1 MFKIILFLFF
11 VLISKIEYA
20 QSFVFAQLT
29 GSPVLNTQG
38 WNLNGNAYVGDTPG
52 DVDNFNDELILTN
65 AIGTQSGGVFF
76 AQPLN
81 LGLCSNWIVDFD
93 YRIWGGN
100 AADGLAFCF
109 LQVPPVGFIN
119 GGGIGIPGTANGLK
133 VVLDT
138 WDNGCGANPELQIY
152 NGVGYGE
159 CNAGIVKL
167 TNTGGILNFIRGN
180 TYRSVRIIYNN
191 GAISLLINNI
201 LYLTANFPINFN
213 GYMGFTAGTGG
224 ANDQHSIRNVIIYTA
239 QATSNAGLDVQTC
252 PNDNVSI
259 GVANNPAFS
268 YSWSPTIGLS
278 NANVSNPTVNIPNN
292 TNLPI
297 TQTYTVSTTLTT
309 SPGVCP
315 TTDQVVVTVNPSFIS
330 NLTDTICDGSTYFFN
345 GTPINSSGNYIDS
358 LTTYSGCD
366 SVVTLDIVFSNN
378 PTVTSPDL
386 QLCLGDST
394 LLIPS
399 GATTY
404 TWSPTVN
411 FVDNLGQM
419 WVNPTVTSNY
429 VLQGTNLEGCI
440 DLDTVIVVV
449 NPLPNIQLIVSDNS
463 VCFGSPVQFNASGGD
478 SYSWTGQD
486 LNMYIGDNQLINA
499 VNSGM
504 YVVIG
509 TSVSGCT
516 SSDST
521 FILVNPIPSISAIPE
536 SSEICFGE
544 YVSFQILGADFY
556 QWSNGQSSTIYTYQ
570 PLISESLTIIGTTT
584 FGCTDTTQVAVIV
597 HPNPIADFI
606 LDRNLL
612 TSDDPTITISNLSSG
627 NLVNL
632 WDFGDGNQLVN
643 NLNTI
648 EYSYPFSEGDYLIK
662 LTVSSIDGCMDSTE
676 QLIQI
681 KGDVI
686 YYVPNCFTPDGDEF
700 NNSFLPIFT
709 SGFDPM
715 NYELTIYNRWGEI
728 VFVSENHLTA
738 WNGSYNNL
746 ICPDGI
752 YSYII
757 KYKIPDLDLFKYI
770 SGQINLIR

>member
-1 MFKIILFLFF
+1 M
-11 VLISKIEYA
+11 
-20 QSFVFAQLT
+20 
-29 GSPVLNTQG
+29 
-38 WNLNGNAYVGDTPG
+38 
-52 DVDNFNDELILTN
+52 
-65 AIGTQSGGVFF
+65 
-76 AQPLN
+76 
-81 LGLCSNWIVDFD
+81 
-93 YRIWGGN
+93 
-100 AADGLAFCF
+100 
-109 LQVPPVGFIN
+109 
-119 GGGIGIPGTANGLK
+119 
-133 VVLDT
+133 
-138 WDNGCGANPELQIY
+138 
-152 NGVGYGE
+152 
-159 CNAGIVKL
+159 
-167 TNTGGILNFIRGN
+167 
-180 TYRSVRIIYNN
+180 
-191 GAISLLINNI
+191 
-201 LYLTANFPINFN
+201 
-213 GYMGFTAGTGG
+213 
-224 ANDQHSIRNVIIYTA
+224 IIYTA

-486 LNMYIGDNQLINA
+486 LNMYIGDNQLINPL
-499 VNSGM
+499 NSGM

-643 NLNTI
+643 SLNTI

-738 WNGSYNNL
+738 WNGSYNNM

>member
-1 MFKIILFLFF
+1 MKHFLLFF
-11 VLISKIEYA
+11 GILLFSLRASA
-20 QSFVFAQLT
+20 QTFVFGQLT

-52 DVDNFNDELILTN
+52 DVDNFSNELILTN
-65 AIGTQSGGVFF
+65 ASGSQSGGIFF

-81 LGLCSNWIVDFD
+81 LGLCSNWTVDFD

-109 LQVPPVGFIN
+109 LQVPPVGFVS

-159 CNAGIVKL
+159 CYAGIVKL

-297 TQTYTVSTTLTT
+297 TQTYTVSTTLIT
-309 SPGVCP
+309 SPGVCS

-399 GATTY
+399 GATSY

-486 LNMYIGDNQLINA
+486 LNMYIGDNQLINPL
-499 VNSGM
+499 NSGM

-584 FGCTDTTQVAVIV
+584 FGCTYTTQVAVIV

-643 NLNTI
+643 NLNSI
-648 EYSYPFSEGDYLIK
+648 EYFYPFSEGDYLIK

-738 WNGSYNNL
+738 WNGSYNNM